1 MTRLRDMST
10 GVAIAWAMGGIVAVL
25 LAFATALSWWIG
37 SLAVAAALAFARVK
51 RWPKVHVRYYL
62 TTLKIAL
69 PAAAGVFGVGTQ
81 ELLEHIHHPAPAIA
95 WGAFAAG
102 GLIVFDLILEGKV
115 MKSVFDLVP
124 QDQRAALDGFVAG
137 QAPVGQRA
145 DLSRLDPEY
154 VIASIKDRLIGQ
166 DRIIDELIPM
176 IFRRARLGRPNKPI
190 ATAMFVGA
198 TGAGKTE
205 LAKAVADTMFDGRMI
220 RVDLNEFTTDAST
233 QRLVGAPPGYMGS
246 DKGGWLCREL
256 ARVGTGVLLFD
267 ECEKAHPAV
276 LKLIMSLL
284 DEARLTEQSTGQTF
298 SATGFVILLTS
309 NLRQAEIARI
319 AETATDKTERDRA
332 VRDEI
337 KAGGFAPEN
346 VARLDAI
353 FPFAPLSRRDLT
365 EIVGRFLMRFAADA
379 GVTLTA
385 VDAPLLI
392 DLVTRAEKMRDYGVR
407 EVVRAVESAVV
418 DGLLVVKDRGC
429 NRAAIRV
436 IDGHVMVQPVAAEGQ
451 ARTAGGVA

>member
-1 MTRLRDMST
+1 MTRLRDMPA
-10 GVAIAWAMGGIVAVL
+10 GVAIAWAVGGIVTAL
-25 LAFATALSWWIG
+25 LAFVAALSWWMG
-37 SLAVAAALAFARVK
+37 SLAVIAALACARLW
-51 RWPKVHVRYYL
+51 RWPKVKLRYYA
-62 TTLKIAL
+62 TRLKVVL
-69 PAAAGVFGVGTQ
+69 PLAAAAFGVGAQ
-81 ELLEHIHHPAPAIA
+81 EMFEHIHHPAAAIA

-102 GLIVFDLILEGKV
+102 GLIFFDLILEGKV

-124 QDQRAALDGFVAG
+124 HDQRVALDGFVASK
-137 QAPVGQRA
+137 APVGQRA
-145 DLSRLDPEY
+145 DFSRLNVTQ
-154 VIASIKDRLIGQ
+154 VIATIKERVIGQ
-166 DRIIDELIPM
+166 DKIVDELIPM
-176 IFRRARLGRPNKPI
+176 VFRRARLAKPAKPI

-220 RVDLNEFTTDAST
+220 RADLNEFTTDAST

-298 SATGFVILLTS
+298 SATGFLILLTS
-309 NLRQAEIARI
+309 NLRQAEIAHI
-319 AETATDKTERDRA
+319 AETVTDETERDRA

-353 FPFAPLSRRDLT
+353 YPFAPLTRRDLA
-365 EIVGRFLMRFAADA
+365 EIVGRFLQKFASDA
-379 GVTLTA
+379 GVTLSA

-392 DLVTRAEKMRDYGVR
+392 DLVTRAEAMRDYGVR

-418 DGLLVVKDRGC
+418 DGLLAVKDAGHL
-429 NRAAIRV
+429 RAAIRV
-436 IDGHVMVQPVAAEGQ
+436 IDGRVSVQPVTGGEQTRA
-451 ARTAGGVA
+451 AGGVA